1 MHRRPPL
8 ADDKERSPLPPV
20 PTGIALGLWIA
31 LMLVL
36 AFVVVPTLFGMCM
49 PLPQGGPSPSP

>member
-8 ADDKERSPLPPV
+8 ADNKEHSPLPPV
-20 PTGIALGLWIA
+20 ATGIVFGLWIA

-36 AFVVVPTLFGMCM
+36 AFVVVPALFGMFA
-49 PLPQGGPSPSP
+49 PLPEGTPPP

>member
-8 ADDKERSPLPPV
+8 GERERSPLPPV
-20 PTGIALGLWIA
+20 ATGIVLGLWIA

-36 AFVVVPTLFGMCM
+36 AFVVVPLLFGLCA
-49 PLPQGGPSPSP
+49 PPPAAPPP

>member
-8 ADDKERSPLPPV
+8 ADERERSPLPPV
-20 PTGIALGLWIA
+20 ATGIVLGLWIA

-36 AFVVVPTLFGMCM
+36 AFVVVPLLFGVCAP
-49 PLPQGGPSPSP
+49 PLGAPAS

>member
-8 ADDKERSPLPPV
+8 ADEKERSPLPPV
-20 PTGIALGLWIA
+20 ATGIVFGLWIA

-36 AFVVVPTLFGMCM
+36 AFVVVPALFGMCA
-49 PLPQGGPSPSP
+49 PLQSAPVP

>member
-8 ADDKERSPLPPV
+8 ADRERSPLPPV
-20 PTGIALGLWIA
+20 ATGIALGLWIA

-36 AFVVVPTLFGMCM
+36 AFVVVPLLFGMCSVQDV
-49 PLPQGGPSPSP
+49 PAP

>member
-8 ADDKERSPLPPV
+8 SDQKERSPLPPV
-20 PTGIALGLWIA
+20 ATGIVLGVWIA

-36 AFVVVPTLFGMCM
+36 AFVVVPALFGMFAPM
-49 PLPQGGPSPSP
+49 PEATPLP

>member
-8 ADDKERSPLPPV
+8 SDEDERRSPLPPV
-20 PTGIALGLWIA
+20 ATGIALGLWIA

-36 AFVVVPTLFGMCM
+36 AFVVVPTLFGMCAF
-49 PLPQGGPSPSP
+49 PPTGGAAP

>member
-8 ADDKERSPLPPV
+8 ADEKERSPLPPV
-20 PTGIALGLWIA
+20 ATGIVFGLWIA

-36 AFVVVPTLFGMCM
+36 AFVVVPALFGMCA
-49 PLPQGGPSPSP
+49 PPQSAPVP

>member
-8 ADDKERSPLPPV
+8 ASDREPSPLPPV
-20 PTGIALGLWIA
+20 ATGIALGLWIA

-36 AFVVVPTLFGMCM
+36 AFVVVPLLFSTCGA
-49 PLPQGGPSPSP
+49 PGAAP

>member
-8 ADDKERSPLPPV
+8 DDEKERSPLPPV
-20 PTGIALGLWIA
+20 ATGIVFGLWIA

-36 AFVVVPTLFGMCM
+36 AFIVVPALFATCA
-49 PLPQGGPSPSP
+49 PLQTPPQ

>member
-8 ADDKERSPLPPV
+8 AGDRQRSPLPPV
-20 PTGIALGLWIA
+20 ATGIALGLWIA

-36 AFVVVPTLFGMCM
+36 AFVVVPLLFGMCSV
-49 PLPQGGPSPSP
+49 PDVPTQ

>member
-8 ADDKERSPLPPV
+8 AGEKEPSPLPPV
-20 PTGIALGLWIA
+20 ATGIALGLWIA

-36 AFVVVPTLFGMCM
+36 AFVVVPLLFGICAA
-49 PLPQGGPSPSP
+49 PGATPAP

>member
-8 ADDKERSPLPPV
+8 AEEQQRSPLPPV
-20 PTGIALGLWIA
+20 ATGIALGLWIA

-36 AFVVVPTLFGMCM
+36 AFVVVPIVFGQCGA
-49 PLPQGGPSPSP
+49 PTGTPAP